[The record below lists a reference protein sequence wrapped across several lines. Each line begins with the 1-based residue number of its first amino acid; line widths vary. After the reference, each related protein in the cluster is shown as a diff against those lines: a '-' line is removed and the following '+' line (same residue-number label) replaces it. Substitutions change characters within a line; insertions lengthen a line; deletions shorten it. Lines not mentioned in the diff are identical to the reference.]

1 MSSRNDRKHIFGVL
15 DKHRKGPENGFK
27 VTAVSKYNSIS
38 LVKGT
43 VHIPNEYSV
52 NNKKQQQ
59 KKRKKAEI
67 FT

>member
-1 MSSRNDRKHIFGVL
+1 MSSRNDRKHIVGVL
-15 DKHRKGPENGFK
+15 DKHRKGPENEFK

-52 NNKKQQQ
+52 NKKQQQ